1 MKRGMLLAAAAGA
14 LFGVSVWV
22 QGMSAASETRPRVG
36 LAAHAAMVAV
46 SRPDE
51 PAKQTLPPEWL
62 RDMRWRCIGPA
73 NMSGRITDIA
83 VSEQRKTTWWA
94 ATASG
99 GLLKTSDNGITFE
112 FQFDRESSVS
122 IGAIAVA
129 PSDDNIVWVGTGE
142 SNPRNSVSYGDGVYK
157 STDGGKTWT
166 RMGLENTY
174 SIGRIVIHPENPD
187 VVYVGAMGRVWGEN
201 PERGL
206 YKTTDGGTTWRK
218 ILYVDEK
225 TGVIDMDMHPTEPD
239 TLLVATWERQR
250 DEFDTNDP
258 AKKWGPGSALYRTTD
273 GGESFTKITEGI
285 PPCNLGRMSIDYFP
299 ADPKIVY
306 LTVDCE
312 WIGKVDETA
321 PYMGLSG
328 ADAEAGTRVTRIV
341 DDSPAAKAGIQRDDI
356 VLAVDGEIVLTWDA
370 LQKKINTRK
379 AGEKVRFG
387 IARGKEA
394 IDVELTLGSRAEE
407 NPTPFVDRL
416 GGQAQNIQDQQGKDG
431 WKYGG
436 VYRSEDGGLS
446 WTRVN
451 SLNPRPMYFSRIRVD
466 PNDDQKVW
474 VLGVQQHRSEDG
486 GKTFTDRAA
495 PGVHADGHAIWIDP
509 DDERHIILG
518 VDGGVYVTYDGG
530 SNWDHLNHVPIGQFY
545 HVAIDTQPLPMVY
558 GGLQDNGSW
567 GGPTMTR
574 AGGPVNED
582 WFRIGGGDGFVCR
595 VDPNDPDQIY
605 YESQNGA
612 TGQRNL
618 RTGRGSSIRPPRE
631 EGITVRYNWNTPF
644 ILSSHNSKIY
654 YNAGNYVFRSLNTG
668 EGLRRISPEITRTNR
683 GSATALAES
692 PIDPNVLYVGTDD
705 GAVFGTI
712 DGGHTWVDLFNYS
725 PPSESQEIPAEKI
738 GETQEEGVEV
748 SALPPGEDGWL
759 EAGLDADQPEQPE
772 APPAPRRGGGRGG
785 FNPQDM
791 LDRLDTNGDG
801 KITRDEIPERM
812 TQFLERLDTN
822 KDGAIDKAELD
833 AMSANIRRGG
843 EGRPGGPPGQ
853 PIVAGVIAE
862 PSRLEQGADQP
873 DAPAPSDIVTGT
885 WRMRVTSELPRGSG
899 EFTLRLKLDGRTV
912 TGEIDSEA
920 FQGPI
925 SSGTFD
931 PDTGRLRFE
940 FEGVMGRAQ
949 YRATIR
955 DERMAGALTLGGGE
969 FSIEFEGTRA
979 GVPAAQARPAPAPGA
994 PGRPETPPPGAV
1006 LSSLVPHHMGV
1017 SAIEA
1022 SRFEAGRVYLTLD
1035 GHRNDNDA
1043 PWVFVSEDYGRTWRS
1058 ITSNLPARGS
1068 TRVIREDISSPD
1080 ILYVGT
1086 EFGAFVSI
1094 NRGGDWTSLNTNLPT
1109 VAVHEFAQ
1117 HPTNGEIAVAT
1128 HGRSIWMFD
1137 ATTLRQLNA
1146 ERLAADAHL
1155 YEPNTVVMW
1164 RSQPSRG
1171 ISGVRVYQ
1179 GENPRPGATIFY
1191 SLGKEAKEVTLK
1203 VTELDGTLVRELE
1216 PDGTTPG
1223 MHSEVWDLR
1232 MQTQEGEN
1240 QGQQRFGRGR
1250 GRQANPGTYRVVLS
1264 VDGTEHTA
1272 TLRIVG
1278 DPAYPSDF
1286 LSADEAADDMTHLEG
1301 MEEEEEGK
1309 PEEAEVIR

>member
-1 MKRGMLLAAAAGA
+1 MKRGLLLTAAAGG
-14 LFGVSVWV
+14 LFGVSMWV
-22 QGMSAASETRPRVG
+22 QAMSASGTTGAG
-36 LAAHAAMVAV
+36 LAAYPTLIAA
-46 SRPDE
+46 SFSDE
-51 PAKQTLPPEWL
+51 PVKQTLPADWL
-62 RDMRWRCIGPA
+62 NDMRWRCIGPA
-73 NMSGRITDIA
+73 NMGGRITDIA
-83 VSEQRKTTWWA
+83 VSEQRRTTWWA

-112 FQFDRESSVS
+112 HQFDRETSVS

-129 PSDDNIVWVGTGE
+129 PSDDSIVWVGTGE

-174 SIGRIVIHPENPD
+174 SIGRIVIHPDNPD

-206 YKTTDGGTTWRK
+206 YKTADGGKTWRK
-218 ILYVDEK
+218 ILHVDEK

-341 DDSPAAKAGIQRDDI
+341 DDGPAGKAGIQRDDI
-356 VLAVDGEIVLTWDA
+356 ILSLDGEIVLTWDA
-370 LQKKINTRK
+370 LQKKINDRK
-379 AGEKVRFG
+379 AGDKVTFG

-394 IDVELTLGSRAEE
+394 LNVELTLASRAEE

-436 VYRSEDGGLS
+436 VYRSEDGGIS

-474 VLGVQQHRSEDG
+474 VLGVQQHRSDDG
-486 GKTFTDRAA
+486 GKTFNNRAA

-509 DDERHIILG
+509 GDERHVILG

-530 SNWDHLNHVPIGQFY
+530 SNWDHLNHTAIGQFY
-545 HVAIDTQPLPMVY
+545 HVAIDSQPLPMIY

-618 RTGRGSSIRPPRE
+618 RTGRGTSIRPPRE
-631 EGITVRYNWNTPF
+631 EGITYRFNWNTPF

-668 EGLRRISPEITRTNR
+668 EGLRRISPEITRTER

-692 PIDPNVLYVGTDD
+692 PVDPNVLYVGTDD
-705 GAVFGTI
+705 GAVFGTT
-712 DGGHTWVDLFNYS
+712 DGGYTWTDLFNYS
-725 PPSESQEIPAEKI
+725 PPSNSQEIPPEKI
-738 GETQEEGVEV
+738 GETQEQTVEV

-759 EAGLDADQPEQPE
+759 DERLDAEQPEQPE
-772 APPAPRRGGGRGG
+772 PPPTPRRGGGRGA

-801 KITRDEIPERM
+801 RITRDEIPERM

-822 KDGAIDKAELD
+822 KDGAIDKAELE
-833 AMSANIRRGG
+833 AMAANVRRGG
-843 EGRPGGPPGQ
+843 EGQPGTPPARPITAGAVVAESEPEETETQ
-853 PIVAGVIAE
+853 PQT
-862 PSRLEQGADQP
+862 L
-873 DAPAPSDIVTGT
+873 PSDAVTGT

-931 PDTGRLRFE
+931 PDSGRLRFE

-949 YRATIR
+949 YTATIR
-955 DERMAGALTLGGGE
+955 NDRMAGALTLGGGE
-969 FSIEFEGTRA
+969 FSIEFEGARA
-979 GVPAAQARPAPAPGA
+979 APAAAAAQPGA
-994 PGRPETPPPGAV
+994 ETRQRTLRRRDAVQPGDV

-1022 SRFEAGRVYLTLD
+1022 SRFEAGRVYMTLD

-1058 ITSNLPARGS
+1058 ITANLPARGS
-1068 TRVIREDISSPD
+1068 TRVIREDITSPD

-1137 ATTLRQLNA
+1137 ATTIRQLNA

-1155 YEPNTVVMW
+1155 YEPNTVVLW

-1171 ISGVRVYQ
+1171 ISGARVYQ
-1179 GENPRPGATIFY
+1179 GDNPRTGAAIFY
-1191 SLGKEAKEVTLK
+1191 SLGKEAREVTLT
-1203 VTELDGTLVRELE
+1203 VTELDGTPIRELQV
-1216 PDGTTPG
+1216 DGKTPG
-1223 MHSEVWDLR
+1223 MHSQTWDLR
-1232 MQTQEGEN
+1232 MQPQQGEN
-1240 QGQQRFGRGR
+1240 QGPQRFGGGR
-1250 GRQANPGTYRVVLS
+1250 GRQVDPGTYRIVLNA
-1264 VDGTEHTA
+1264 DGVERTT
-1272 TLRIVG
+1272 TLRIIG

-1286 LSADEAADDMTHLEG
+1286 LSADEAANDTTHLEG
-1301 MEEEEEGK
+1301 MEEEEEGGEQ
-1309 PEEAEVIR
+1309 EEAEVIR